1 MLSNFAFARAVPER
15 PDLVASSTKPQNI
28 VYFLV
33 DIYNMLAILST
44 TFMNNHP
51 KPSPLTRH
59 DLLEILEETGH
70 AQLRALR
77 LLRGSKRGRPKG
89 PAKALSNIDVVMDIL
104 TKEKGPLHLD
114 EILRRAQQLH
124 HRHIRRESL
133 VSALTK
139 KVLDHH
145 TFTRTAPNTFDLLHR
160 P

>member
-1 MLSNFAFARAVPER
+1 M
-15 PDLVASSTKPQNI
+15 K
-28 VYFLV
+28 
-33 DIYNMLAILST
+33 
-44 TFMNNHP
+44 
-51 KPSPLTRH
+51 KPSQSQPLTRE
-59 DLLEILEETGH
+59 DLLDVLEESTH

-89 PAKALSNIDVVMDIL
+89 PAQAMSNIDIVVDIL
-104 TKEKGPLHLD
+104 TKENGPLHLD

-124 HRHIRRESL
+124 HRPIRRESL

-145 TFTRTAPNTFDLLHR
+145 TFTRTAPNTFALLHR

>member
-1 MLSNFAFARAVPER
+1 M
-15 PDLVASSTKPQNI
+15 K
-28 VYFLV
+28 
-33 DIYNMLAILST
+33 
-44 TFMNNHP
+44 NHAQP
-51 KPSPLTRH
+51 KPLTRE
-59 DLLEILEETGH
+59 DLLDILEESTH

-89 PAKALSNIDVVMDIL
+89 PAKSQSNIDVVIDIL

-114 EILRRAQQLH
+114 EILRRAEHLY
-124 HRHIRRESL
+124 HRPLRRESL